1 MKKRHFT
8 KFGSPKSPGGAM
20 YVSYTME
27 GMIQSIADMLVSA
40 LELTGETITP
50 EAKKLALEIS
60 RKKMDEIDR
69 IDEKKGVPDKL
80 KVMLEIDKKSEVI
93 KYCKNLELSEDELY
107 LLIHNSSQIGF
118 KCHSKFA
125 EYVPSHLRLTDLDI
139 SRLHNNQPEK
149 FRKKVKAIFSERR
162 HISAHLFERGEQ
174 WHCFYSAYQDLEPT
188 HWRCSHLHYVSYLWS
203 QLTKERIWAAFDK
216 RSTNIPG
223 NIHIRL
229 IPLDSRGSQYVI

>member
-1 MKKRHFT
+1 MNKERFT

-20 YVSYTME
+20 YISYTRE
-27 GMIQSIADMLVSA
+27 GMIQSIADILVSA

-50 EAKKLALEIS
+50 EIEKLALELS
-60 RKKMDEIDR
+60 QKKIDEIDR
-69 IDEKKGVPDKL
+69 KASKEGLPDKL
-80 KVMLEIDKKSEVI
+80 KVLFEINKKSKAI
-93 KYCKNLELSEDELY
+93 RYCKNLELSEDELY

-125 EYVPSHLRLTDLDI
+125 EYVPSHLKLTDLDI
-139 SRLHNNQPEK
+139 SRIHNNQPEK
-149 FRKKVKAIFSERR
+149 FRKKVNAIFSERR
-162 HISAHLFERGEQ
+162 HISAHLFDRGGQ

-188 HWRCSHLHYVSYLWS
+188 HWRCSHLHYVSYLWT

-223 NIHIRL
+223 NIHIKL
-229 IPLDSRGSQYVI
+229 IPPDSRGAQ